1 MGDTRRHGSATR
13 NGHLAAAVS
22 ILRFM
27 AYLRLGVVAAQ
38 RYETGADI
46 GAVSLMLPFRVVV
59 KVAR

>member
-1 MGDTRRHGSATR
+1 
-13 NGHLAAAVS
+13 
-22 ILRFM
+22 M